1 MRVAVAGR
9 SILPWRGQGQTNSC
23 GDAPGMSAGPRLV
36 WDHGRQPPTR
46 QEKRMTT
53 PQQPTPQER
62 FERTVEGM
70 RRLPPTGAV
79 TFRGITSPQGTAAG
93 VVVPQGITATSRD
106 LVVATAGLTSP
117 GIAVVF
123 AHTGRD
129 LAPVSAVQ
137 EAQEVA
143 LLPGTVLAVG
153 RFIQVAGIAVEIIE
167 ELTRTGDEQ
176 WATSLTNDAIAK
188 LGATVATTL
197 ANAQGVPCPVDVGY
211 CRRFAAPLA

>member
-1 MRVAVAGR
+1 
-9 SILPWRGQGQTNSC
+9 
-23 GDAPGMSAGPRLV
+23 
-36 WDHGRQPPTR
+36 
-46 QEKRMTT
+46 MTT

-62 FERTVEGM
+62 FERAVEGM

-79 TFRGITSPQGTAAG
+79 TFRGITSPQGTAVG

-153 RFIQVAGIAVEIIE
+153 RFIQVAGIAVGQLTAVDEAGQREAALALVGEYAGRIPVIE
-167 ELTRTGDEQ
+167 APGLGHSADSQ
-176 WATSLTNDAIAK
+176 AAT
-188 LGATVATTL
+188 LG
-197 ANAQGVPCPVDVGY
+197 
-211 CRRFAAPLA
+211 